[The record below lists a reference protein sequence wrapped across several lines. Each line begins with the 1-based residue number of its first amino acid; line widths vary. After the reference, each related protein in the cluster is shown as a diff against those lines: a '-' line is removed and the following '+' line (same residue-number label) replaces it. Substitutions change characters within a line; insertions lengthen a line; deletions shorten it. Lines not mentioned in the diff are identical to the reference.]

1 MVKSRRYGD
10 HGPDAAGSAN
20 ASLLCAL
27 SVINRLFAPYLPFA
41 AEEVWSWWRPGSVH
55 TASWPAVHE
64 VDAVA
69 SADAEAQRALDAA
82 IEVLGEIRRVKSIEK
97 RPLKARIETAEVRW
111 QADTIRLLQELD
123 IDLRTAAGVDRF
135 VYVPGDERLS
145 ISLTFAPDT
154 GGGGEPRT

>member
-10 HGPDAAGSAN
+10 HGADAAGSAN

-27 SVINRLFAPYLPFA
+27 SVLNRLFAPYLPFA

-55 TASWPAVHE
+55 TASWPAVDE

-69 SADAEAQRALDAA
+69 SADADAQRALDAA
-82 IEVLGEIRRVKSIEK
+82 IEALGEIRRVKSIEK
-97 RPLKARIETAEVRW
+97 RALKARIETAEVRW
-111 QADTIRLLQELD
+111 HADAIRLLQEVE

-145 ISLTFAPDT
+145 MSLTFASDT
-154 GGGGEPRT
+154 GGGGEPQA